1 MANGRTATRPQR
13 TGVARVGRSVLA
25 WGAVLALALCAI
37 ALIVGSLAPAFGRL
51 PYGARLEAIQASP
64 HHVDGEFRNP
74 ASAATAAICLATL
87 ADATRAM
94 TGLRRDAAA
103 ASPSW
108 QALDEGVDQLVWLGG
123 HSLFLQ
129 LGGKRVLVDPVPG
142 AVQNFPR
149 VDYLV
154 ISHDHWDALDHATA
168 VALKG
173 QVDKVIVPLGVG
185 AHFDRWGYEPRQI
198 IEADWNGAVALDG
211 GLTVHVL
218 PALHS
223 SGRALAKNRTLW
235 ASLLFEAQGITVFH
249 GGGGAYG
256 AHFAAIGSRFRGV
269 DVAVLS
275 GGGERGDGCVGGMSD
290 GDMVRAATELRARAV
305 LPVGGLAPQPRVE
318 TEMPSFR
325 LLRPA
330 VGAVFKL
337 EPANPGAAAQ
347 AG

>member
-13 TGVARVGRSVLA
+13 TGVGRSVLA
-25 WGAVLALALCAI
+25 WGAAVALALCAI

-51 PYGARLEAIQASP
+51 PYGARLEAIRASP

-74 ASAATAAICLATL
+74 VATATTGTCLATL
-87 ADATRAM
+87 AAAARAL
-94 TGLRRDAAA
+94 TGLRRDATA
-103 ASPSW
+103 ASRSW
-108 QALDEGVDQLVWLGG
+108 PALEEGVDQLVWLGG
-123 HSLFLQ
+123 HALLLQ
-129 LGGKRVLVDPVPG
+129 LGGKRILVDPMPG
-142 AVQNFPR
+142 AVQSFPR

-168 VALKG
+168 VALQG
-173 QVDKVIVPLGVG
+173 RVDKVIVPLGVG
-185 AHFDRWGYEPRQI
+185 AHLDRWGYTPRQV
-198 IEADWNGAVALDG
+198 IEADWNGAVKLDG

-249 GGGGAYG
+249 SGHGAYG
-256 AHFAAIGSRFRGV
+256 AHLAAIGRRFPGV

-275 GGGERGDGCVGGMSD
+275 GGEERGSGCVGGMSD
-290 GDMVRAATELRARAV
+290 GDMALAATDLRARAV
-305 LPVGGLAPQPRVE
+305 LPVGDPSTEPRAVAVPP
-318 TEMPSFR
+318 TFR
-325 LLRPA
+325 LLKPA
-330 VGAVFKL
+330 VGTAIKL
-337 EPANPGAAAQ
+337 EPGRAPATAEQ